1 MAAPIIKTEQLNVS
15 KINKDALYKG
25 AKGTY
30 LSLAFFAME
39 KTFPDGNKVDGYI
52 VQDIPKEMRDAGVK
66 GEILGNWK
74 YTESKVAP
82 PKNRPRPPADPDL
95 DAAPDDI
102 PFVFPFAPFISGLG
116 TIATLYA

>member
-30 LSLAFFAME
+30 LGLAFFAME
-39 KTFPDGNKVDGYI
+39 KTFPDGKKVDGYI

-74 YTESKVAP
+74 YTQNCDEIKKPAPVAKKVAP
-82 PKNRPRPPADPDL
+82 KDEGL
-95 DAAPDDI
+95 TPDDC
-102 PFVFPFAPFISGLG
+102 PF
-116 TIATLYA
+116 